1 MMSSH
6 INFIRYRGKIEMDR
20 ETILNMDPH
29 ILVSILNL
37 KLRDFYSS
45 LDMFCDDIDI
55 NRNELEEKLNKS
67 GYFYQNSINQFK

>member
-1 MMSSH
+1 MMNLRA
-6 INFIRYRGKIEMDR
+6 NFIRYRSEIEMDR
-20 ETILNMDPH
+20 ESILNMDPH

-55 NRNELEEKLNKS
+55 NKDELEEKLNKS